1 MAVQEVKD
9 ETQAVE
15 QGPTPEDIKR
25 EVEAEYSEKYK
36 TEISGLNRKISEL
49 TKGFEKLQQ
58 EKTAVEKTVEDRV
71 KTLEDDRE
79 QARQELARERRGA
92 AIRDEAAKRNI
103 KDKLV
108 KLYLAN
114 DWDIETVTAHMD
126 EVATE
131 WKSEVNRDAATQIA
145 TKSHTP
151 GSGIDKPEPKGVLEG
166 FPDEVL
172 EASKQFAFMSGA
184 K

>member
-1 MAVQEVKD
+1 MAEVKD
-9 ETQAVE
+9 QEQATV
-15 QGPTPEDIKR
+15 QAPDPEDIKR
-25 EVEAEYSEKYK
+25 EIEAEYSEKYK

-49 TKGFEKLQQ
+49 TEGFKKLQA

-103 KDKLV
+103 KDKLI

-126 EVATE
+126 EVSKE
-131 WKSEVNRDAATQIA
+131 WQSEVNRDAATQIA

-151 GSGIDKPEPKGVLEG
+151 KSGTEKPESKGAFEG

-172 EASKQFAFMSGA
+172 EASKQFAFRGSA